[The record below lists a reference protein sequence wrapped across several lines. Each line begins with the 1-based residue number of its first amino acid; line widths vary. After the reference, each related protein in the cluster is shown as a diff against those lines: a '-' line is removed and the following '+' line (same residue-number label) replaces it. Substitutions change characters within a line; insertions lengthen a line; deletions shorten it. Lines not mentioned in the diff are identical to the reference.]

1 MMGNDG
7 DMFRSLLAAKSAKWS
22 AMKKHA
28 GQTYA
33 TMDLKHQKQN
43 V

>member
-7 DMFRSLLAAKSAKWS
+7 DMFRSLLAAKWS

-33 TMDLKHQKQN
+33 KMDLKHQKQN